1 MAATKQQGGAFTLFL
16 VGLTIACTGVAVSGG
31 MGKLVLLVGIVLLAI
46 SCWRFLQ
53 LKPLEGRV
61 ALKSQPAVT
70 KFIGLIVVLLGW
82 GVVLFGLHLTDSVG
96 GRMTTTVIGLVISL
110 AGVLFIL
117 PAACNK
123 NAIWKA

>member
-1 MAATKQQGGAFTLFL
+1 MAATKQQGGALTLFL
-16 VGLTIACTGVAVSGG
+16 VGLTVACIGVALSGG
-31 MGKLVLLVGIVLLAI
+31 RGKLILLVGIVLLAV
-46 SCWRFLQ
+46 SCWRFFQ
-53 LKPLEGRV
+53 LKPLEGRI

-70 KFIGLIVVLLGW
+70 KLIGLIVVLLGW

-96 GRMTTTVIGLVISL
+96 GRMTTSVVGLVISL